1 MSKVVEI
8 VRDALGHLRVCDAD
22 AAPDPID
29 TRDAIRAL
37 NLMMRAWEAQ
47 NLPVGWVDVSGPDEE
62 MPTDPAFDEAIGA
75 NLALKLRAR
84 YGATLDADVVQ
95 MATDGKAL
103 VSAMCTSTDYA
114 RLDYPDLPCSEG
126 GSRVGSYQEG
136 LSGR

>member
-8 VRDALGHLRVCDAD
+8 VRDALSHLRVADAD

-29 TRDAIRAL
+29 VRDGIRAL

-47 NLPVGWVDVSGPDEE
+47 NLPLGWVDVTKADDE

-103 VSAMCTSTDYA
+103 VSAMCTASDYA
-114 RLDYPDLPCSEG
+114 RLDYPDLPASEG
-126 GSRVGSYQEG
+126 RGRIGSYQEG